1 MCGHCWGKNLDK
13 WLETEIYERRLEQFE
28 SKQTLKTTLR
38 AQMSHNII
46 LTFTIL
52 PMLDILVTELRT
64 EGRERTE
71 EKTSAETEGMCR
83 ETQNRQNEV
92 G

>member
-13 WLETEIYERRLEQFE
+13 WLESEIYERRLEQFE

-52 PMLDILVTELRT
+52 PMLDILVTEF
-64 EGRERTE
+64 RTE